1 MKLTLQEKLRLAA
14 LYAKGADNLSQVESE
29 ELANLTDKAG
39 EDFATIVKE
48 FAPDGEDGEGA
59 VSDPEDT
66 KTTSE
71 ELTSLITKAVKDGIP
86 AGSGVDVDKL
96 TADISKA
103 AKDGVPDLKQIEAV
117 IIKHNGGTG
126 IDKEALVADIK
137 KAIPAQAIT
146 EDSMKQMLDTFASSI
161 KQSSKMEHNAGYD
174 DDFPVEHRHGN
185 LSVGQKQLLNLCLGH
200 VSDERKAEMKAAG
213 REIPQSMNDGISEE
227 QLKSAAAKGAAH
239 AKRARHSVIYGG
251 KALTTGGSGTGAEL
265 IPSDLSSDLQAR
277 MYLESQV
284 AAELLASEI
293 EMPTNPFKF
302 PMTTTRTSYF
312 VGSEAPGSDPTA
324 SEPGTSDITL
334 DAKKL
339 IGMSEYSYESDEDA
353 IVAILPL
360 LTENLASGAAD
371 AFEGAVINGDTAGT
385 HQDSDID
392 AVAGHSSKLFDGLRK
407 YALANSAALS
417 VDISSGGIGNADNII
432 TMRKKLK
439 RWGTRPRDLML
450 IVNSQGYND
459 LVGLDETLT
468 FDKVGNAGAARILT
482 GEAASIFGIRIV
494 VSSQVREDL
503 NASGVYDGVTETQG
517 SALLVHRPSFIVGSK
532 RGFTV
537 EVDVDKK
544 RQINSVIAS
553 FRRDFVPK
561 ETPTAAIPSVV
572 MGYNY
577 TA

>member
-1 MKLTLQEKLRLAA
+1 MKLTLKEKLRLAA
-14 LYAKGADNLSQVESE
+14 LHSKAGHLSDE
-29 ELANLTDKAG
+29 ENNELSDLTAKAG
-39 EDFATIVKE
+39 ELFDAIIKDY
-48 FAPDGEDGEGA
+48 APDVEDGEGN
-59 VSDPEDT
+59 SPEDT

-96 TADISKA
+96 SDDIVKA
-103 AKDGVPDLKQIEAV
+103 AKEGVPDIKQIEAV
-117 IIKHNGGTG
+117 IVKHNGGTG

-137 KAIPAQAIT
+137 KAIPAQALT

-161 KQSSKMEHNAGYD
+161 KQASKVEFNAGNGNE
-174 DDFPVEHRHGN
+174 FPVEHRSGN
-185 LSVGQKQLLNLCLGH
+185 LSVGQKQLLNLCLAH
-200 VSDERKAEMKAAG
+200 VSDERKSEMKSAG
-213 REIPQSMNDGISEE
+213 VEVPTSMNHGISED
-227 QLKSAAAKGAAH
+227 QVKSAHAVGAANI
-239 AKRARHSVIYGG
+239 KRARHAVVYGG
-251 KALTTGGSGTGAEL
+251 KALTTGGSGSGAEL

-277 MYLESQV
+277 MYLESQI

-293 EMPTNPFKF
+293 DMPTNPFKF
-302 PMTTTRTSYF
+302 PMTTTRTSFF

-353 IVAILPL
+353 IIAVLPL
-360 LTENLASGAAD
+360 LTENLAAGAAD
-371 AFEGAVINGDTAGT
+371 AFEGAVVNGDTAGT

-392 AVAGHSSKLFDGLRK
+392 AVAGHSSKLFNGLRK
-407 YALANSAALS
+407 LALANTGALS
-417 VDISSGGIGNADNII
+417 VDISTGGISAANII
-432 TMRKKLK
+432 EMRKKLK
-439 RWGTRPRDLML
+439 RWGIRPRDLML
-450 IVNSQGYND
+450 VVNSQAYNE
-459 LVGLDETLT
+459 LVSLDETLT
-468 FDKVGNAGAARILT
+468 FDKVGNAAAARILT

-503 NASGVYDGVTETQG
+503 NASGVYDGTTTTKG
-517 SALLVHRPSFIVGSK
+517 SILLVHRPSFIVGSK

-561 ETPTAAIPSVV
+561 ETPTAAVPSVV
-572 MGYNY
+572 MGFNY
-577 TA
+577 DA